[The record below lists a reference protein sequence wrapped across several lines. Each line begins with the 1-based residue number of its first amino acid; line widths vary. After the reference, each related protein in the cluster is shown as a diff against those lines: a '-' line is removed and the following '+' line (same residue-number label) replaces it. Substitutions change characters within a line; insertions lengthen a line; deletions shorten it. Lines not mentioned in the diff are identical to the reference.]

1 MVSRILR
8 GVFNVIPALS
18 RYVTITWNF
27 SKVFQYIKTQP
38 TLAICDLQ
46 KVSHRLAILLPP
58 TKGQKD
64 QTTGFFNLNCLK
76 FLKTILFNRSIVNH
90 Q

>member
-46 KVSHRLAILLPP
+46 KVSHRLAILLPL

-64 QTTGFFNLNCLK
+64 QTTRFFNLNCLK
-76 FLKTILFNRSIVNH
+76 FPKTILFNRSIVNH